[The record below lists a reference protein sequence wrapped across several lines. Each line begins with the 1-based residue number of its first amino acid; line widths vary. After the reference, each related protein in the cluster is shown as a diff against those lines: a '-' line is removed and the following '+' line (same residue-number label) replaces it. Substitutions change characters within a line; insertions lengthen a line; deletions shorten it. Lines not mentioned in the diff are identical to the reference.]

1 MRIKSKKTCIF
12 ILLAVLSLPFLANT
26 SLRIYENSRSIYSQI
41 RLFSM
46 ILERIRQDYVEEKS
60 SSDLLKNAIDGMVSK
75 LDPHTTYLTPE
86 DFKQWNQ
93 NFEGYSGIGITFDI
107 IRDKITIMSVITDG
121 PSDHAGLMQGDRII
135 AINNESAIGIKRD
148 EVPLKLMGPKGTKVE
163 VTIER
168 KSWNEPKSFEIIRN
182 EVHVQSIPYAF
193 ILKPGVGYI
202 RIIRFSATTAEEM
215 TDALKKLQKQK
226 LEQLIIDLRGNGGGY
241 LEAAVQVSD
250 QFLTGGKRIVY
261 TKGRIQSSFREFFST
276 DQNTT
281 AHIPVLVLIDRG
293 SASASEILAGAL
305 QDWDRAI
312 IVGETSFGK
321 GLVQS
326 QYNFTDGSALLMT
339 TAKYYTPS
347 GRLIQRPYHNNGHSF
362 DEYYTEVF
370 NDSLRKVSGKNEV
383 RPKHKTLLLQRI
395 VYGGGGITPD
405 IFFKTQRD
413 TTPQIVRNLYF
424 SENRLFFTFVEDYIK
439 DENLSEMDLNQF
451 LKTYSPNNGILKSF
465 SHYIEASGFEYS
477 KENFIT
483 YQKEIR
489 NALKQTI
496 ATKIWGDEARY
507 KVQLLQDKPLLES
520 LNYFQES
527 AALLKKA
534 YP

>member
-1 MRIKSKKTCIF
+1 MHLKNKKTIVF
-12 ILLAVLSLPFLANT
+12 ILLIALAIPFLANT
-26 SLRIYENSRSIYSQI
+26 SLRLYENSRSLYSQI

-60 SSDLLKNAIDGMVSK
+60 SSDLLKNAIDGMVSN
-75 LDPHTTYLTPE
+75 LDPHTTYLTAD

-107 IRDKITIMSVITDG
+107 IRDKITIMSVIADG
-121 PSDHAGLMQGDRII
+121 PSDHVGLMQGDRII

-148 EVPLKLMGPKGTKVE
+148 EVPLKLMGPKGTTVQ
-163 VTIER
+163 VSIER
-168 KSWNEPKSFEIIRN
+168 KGWKKIKTFEITRN
-182 EVHVQSIPYAF
+182 EVHVQSIPYSF
-193 ILKPGVGYI
+193 ILKPGIGYI
-202 RIIRFSATTAEEM
+202 RIIRFSATTAKEM
-215 TDALKKLQKQK
+215 SDALQQLKKQRMEK
-226 LEQLIIDLRGNGGGY
+226 LIIDLRGNGGGY

-261 TKGRIQSSFREFFST
+261 TKGRIESSFREFFST
-276 DQNTT
+276 DHNTIET
-281 AHIPVLVLIDRG
+281 IPIVVLIDRG

-347 GRLIQRPYHNNGHSF
+347 GRLIQRPYNNGKSF
-362 DEYYTEVF
+362 DEYYTEVY
-370 NDSLRKVSGKNEV
+370 NDSLRKANHKNEE
-383 RPKHKTLLLQRI
+383 RPNFKTLLLQRD
-395 VYGGGGITPD
+395 VFGGGGITPD
-405 IFFKTQRD
+405 IRFKTRRD
-413 TTPQIVRNLYF
+413 TIPKIVRDLYF
-424 SENRLFFTFVEDYIK
+424 SEDRLFFTFVEDYLK
-439 DENLSEMDLNQF
+439 EDKLSEMEFNQF
-451 LKTYSPNNGILKSF
+451 LKTYTPNNGTLKSF
-465 SHYIEASGFEYS
+465 SHYIEDSGFKFS
-477 KENFIT
+477 KENFIEH
-483 YQKEIR
+483 QKEIR
-489 NALKQTI
+489 DALKQTI

-520 LNYFQES
+520 LGYFNQSENLIQRAS
-527 AALLKKA
+527 K
-534 YP
+534 

>member
-1 MRIKSKKTCIF
+1 MFFRRKKPYVIF
-12 ILLAVLSLPFLANT
+12 LLIILALPFLANT
-26 SLRIYENSRSIYSQI
+26 SLKLYENSRSIYSQI

-60 SSDLLKNAIDGMVSK
+60 SSDLLKNAIDGMVSN

-107 IRDKITIMSVITDG
+107 IRGKITIMSVIEDG
-121 PSDHAGLMQGDRII
+121 PSDHVGLMQGDRII
-135 AINNESAIGIKRD
+135 GINNESAIDIKRD
-148 EVPLKLMGPKGTKVE
+148 EVPLKLMGPKGTKIKVSVE
-163 VTIER
+163 R
-168 KSWNEPKSFEIIRN
+168 RGWKKPKSFEITRN

-193 ILKPGVGYI
+193 MLKPGIGYV
-202 RIIRFSATTAEEM
+202 RIVRFSATTATEM
-215 TDALKKLQKQK
+215 SDALNKLNKQK
-226 LEQLIIDLRGNGGGY
+226 MKKLIIDLRGNGGGY

-276 DQNTT
+276 DQNTFH
-281 AHIPVLVLIDRG
+281 HIPIVVLIDRG

-326 QYNFTDGSALLMT
+326 QYNFNDGSALLMT

-347 GRLIQRPYHNNGHSF
+347 GRLIQRPYNNGKSF
-362 DEYYTEVF
+362 DDYYTAVF
-370 NDSLRKVSGKNEV
+370 NDSLRENKNKAK
-383 RPKHKTLLLQRI
+383 RPQHQTLLLQRN
-395 VYGGGGITPD
+395 VFGGGGITPD
-405 IFFKTQRD
+405 IHFKTRRD
-413 TTPQIVRNLYF
+413 TIPRLVRDLYF
-424 SENRLFFTFVEDYIK
+424 SSDRLFFTFVEDYVK
-439 DENLSEMDLNQF
+439 DTTLEKMEFNEF
-451 LKTYSPNNGILKSF
+451 IKTYKPDNGTLRSF
-465 SHYIEASGFEYS
+465 SRYIEESGFEFS
-477 KENFIT
+477 KEDFIN
-483 YQKEIR
+483 YQQDIR
-489 NALKQTI
+489 TALKQTI

-520 LNYFQES
+520 LSYFTQSEK
-527 AALLKKA
+527 LLKQA
-534 YP
+534 YQ